1 LELGQTFFLFAGCK
15 ISTIWTTSCPSC
27 HVEPAIS
34 HILHATPHHPETAVS
49 GGGIGTLIV
58 AGLTNF
64 IWPQVRKFG
73 SLVDARP
80 EPEK

>member
-1 LELGQTFFLFAGCK
+1 LELGQTFFLFAGSK

-34 HILHATPHHPETAVS
+34 HILHATRHHPETAV
-49 GGGIGTLIV
+49 G
-58 AGLTNF
+58 GLTNF